1 MSLAD
6 SRHEPGS
13 HRSHVSLIN
22 GLPAELLS
30 SIFEWYMFP
39 RDPASFADYLPEE
52 PLKVSHVCKLW
63 RETALDLP
71 FMWRRIFVKTCQNE
85 GRYLLAQL
93 FLKRTKDQ
101 TIAICYAERL
111 CSKDHEGEPCTAAI
125 EFVIRNIGQTHTLML
140 EYINGTTLSC
150 LSKIPGDAASRLSC
164 LVATVNHR
172 EQVFPPVTMQAALS
186 PLYRVPSL
194 RNLDWGLPTTL
205 EKDIPWGQ
213 LTRVEMTTSIDVKD
227 FLHILAGGKALLSIR
242 LYLEESPRQ
251 MDEAAQVS
259 TARYAPVENV
269 TLREMDLECDGPQD
283 DLFRALRLPNLTRL
297 ALSPLSESDGMR
309 VLFNDFQVFSD
320 FLCRVRGGLQEFAL
334 DYAHDQ
340 LEDRVRIQIFGLPQ
354 MSTLLN
360 LRIRETAG
368 GAGDDFFKALTID
381 SRGSAPL
388 LPRLTSLRT
397 SACTTT
403 DGVISRMLQSRHT
416 HRYPLRNI
424 FLGYPCGTAVP
435 QPRDAAAYDTLSAMG
450 WEIGIEELPMPF
462 SWSDQ
467 ESVWE

>member
-1 MSLAD
+1 MSPAD

-13 HRSHVSLIN
+13 DRSHVSLIN

-39 RDPASFADYLPEE
+39 SDPASFADYLPGE
-52 PLKVSHVCKLW
+52 PLTVSHVCKLW

-101 TIAICYAERL
+101 TIAICYDEKL
-111 CSKDHEGEPCTAAI
+111 CLKAHQGKPCTAAI

-140 EYINGTTLSC
+140 EYINGETLSC

-164 LVATVNHR
+164 LVATVHDR
-172 EQVFPPVTMQAALS
+172 AQVFPPVTMQAALS
-186 PLYRVPSL
+186 PLYRVSSL
-194 RNLDWGLPTTL
+194 RDLDWGLPTL

-213 LTRVEMTTSIDVKD
+213 LTRVEMTISSIDVKD
-227 FLHILAGGKALLSIR
+227 FLHILACGKALLSIR
-242 LYLEESPRQ
+242 LYLEEKPRR
-251 MDEAAQVS
+251 MDETAQVS
-259 TARYAPVENV
+259 TVRYAPVENV
-269 TLREMDLECDGPQD
+269 TLREMDLESDGPQD
-283 DLFRALRLPNLTRL
+283 DLFRALHLPNLTRL
-297 ALSPLSESDGMR
+297 ALSPLGSFDGKR

-368 GAGDDFFKALTID
+368 GAGDDFFQALTI
-381 SRGSAPL
+381 SRGLAPL

-403 DGVISRMLQSRHT
+403 DGVISRMLHSRHT

-424 FLGYPCGTAVP
+424 FLEYPCGTAAP

-450 WEIGIEELPMPF
+450 WEIGIKELPMPF
-462 SWSDQ
+462 VWPDQDSD
-467 ESVWE
+467 WE

>member
-6 SRHEPGS
+6 SRHAPGS
-13 HRSHVSLIN
+13 DRSHAPLIN
-22 GLPAELLS
+22 DLPAELLS

-39 RDPASFADYLPEE
+39 GEPGFFGDYFPEV
-52 PLKVSHVCKLW
+52 PLVVSHVCRLW

-71 FMWRRIFVKTCQNE
+71 FMWRRILVKTCQNE
-85 GRYLLAQL
+85 GRYLLAQM
-93 FLKRTKDQ
+93 FLQRTKDQ
-101 TIAICYAERL
+101 TIALCYSETG
-111 CSKDHEGEPCTAAI
+111 CKKDHRGKPCTAAI
-125 EFVIRNIGQTHTLML
+125 EFVIRNIGQLHSLIL
-140 EYINGTTLSC
+140 EDIEGETLSC

-164 LVATVNHR
+164 LVVTVDWR
-172 EQVFPPVTMQAALS
+172 CQAFPPVTMQAALS
-186 PLYRVPSL
+186 PLYRAPSL
-194 RNLDWGLPTTL
+194 RILDWGLHTL
-205 EKDIPWGQ
+205 EKDILWGQ
-213 LTRVEMTTSIDVKD
+213 LTRVETTISSIDVKD
-227 FLHILAGGKALLSIR
+227 FLHILACGKVLQSVR
-242 LYLEESPRQ
+242 VYLENPRQ
-251 MDEAAQVS
+251 MDEAVQVS

-269 TLREMDLECDGPQD
+269 TIREMDLECDGPQD

-320 FLCRVRGGLQEFAL
+320 FLGRVRGGLQEFAL

-340 LEDRVRIQIFGLPQ
+340 LEDMVRIQIFGLPQ